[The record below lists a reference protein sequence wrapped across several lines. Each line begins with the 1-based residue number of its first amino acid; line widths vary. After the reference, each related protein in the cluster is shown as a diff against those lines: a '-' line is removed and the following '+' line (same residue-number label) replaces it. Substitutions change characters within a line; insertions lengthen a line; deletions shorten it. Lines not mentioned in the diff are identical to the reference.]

1 MHYIVPSARILE
13 DRKGEWEGGGACRA
27 RFTGI
32 KIEIS
37 RLRELKQ
44 SFHESRKIRRLIL
57 FVAHIVLQS
66 CGVDYFELYIHKK

>member
-1 MHYIVPSARILE
+1 MHYIVPSAGILE
-13 DRKGEWEGGGACRA
+13 DRKGEWGAAC
-27 RFTGI
+27 TV
-32 KIEIS
+32 S

-44 SFHESRKIRRLIL
+44 SFHESRKIRRLVL